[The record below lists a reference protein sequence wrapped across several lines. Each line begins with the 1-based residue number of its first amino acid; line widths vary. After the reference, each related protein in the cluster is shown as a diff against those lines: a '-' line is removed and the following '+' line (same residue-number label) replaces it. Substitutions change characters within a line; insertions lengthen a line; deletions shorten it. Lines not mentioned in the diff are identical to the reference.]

1 MPYIKIRAIKLKYI
15 YSNYAYILKTKQ
27 NENRFSN
34 RHQVF
39 SSKKKKKLK
48 RNGKVNLWKQKKRN
62 NKNKGEIYKCKAK
75 KQQSASSIPGR
86 TFRNTIQNQR
96 KRGDVTHSIK
106 LKEDELQIL
115 EGS

>member
-1 MPYIKIRAIKLKYI
+1 MPYIKICAIKLKYI
-15 YSNYAYILKTKQ
+15 YSNYACILKTKQ
-27 NENRFSN
+27 NENKFSN

-48 RNGKVNLWKQKKRN
+48 RNGKVNLQKKRN
-62 NKNKGEIYKCKAK
+62 NKNKGEINKCKAK

>member
-27 NENRFSN
+27 NENKFSN

-48 RNGKVNLWKQKKRN
+48 RNGKVNLWK
-62 NKNKGEIYKCKAK
+62 
-75 KQQSASSIPGR
+75 
-86 TFRNTIQNQR
+86 
-96 KRGDVTHSIK
+96 
-106 LKEDELQIL
+106 
-115 EGS
+115 